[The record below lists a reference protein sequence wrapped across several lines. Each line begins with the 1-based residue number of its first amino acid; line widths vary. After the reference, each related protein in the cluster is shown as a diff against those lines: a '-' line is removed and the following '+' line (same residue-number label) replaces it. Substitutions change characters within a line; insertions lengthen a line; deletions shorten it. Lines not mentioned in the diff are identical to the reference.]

1 MDDLSDL
8 QEMGP
13 VDYLCIEFPPGSHPG
28 EGLPH
33 IVSLVDRGIIR
44 VLDLRF
50 LRKSADGTVNELVGE
65 QLDSGL
71 ALFQGASSGMLGGDD
86 LEEAAA
92 VLEPGSSAALIVYE
106 NLWAAPFAVSVR
118 RAGGQVIAG
127 GRIPVQSLLAA
138 LDATERDYVR
148 S

>member
-1 MDDLSDL
+1 MDDLHDL

-33 IVSLVDRGIIR
+33 IVSLVDRGIVR

-50 LRKSADGTVNELVGE
+50 LRKDADGKVNELVGE

-71 ALFQGASSGMLGGDD
+71 SLFQGASSGMIGGDD
-86 LEEAAA
+86 LEDAAA
-92 VLEPGSSAALIVYE
+92 VLEPGSAAALIVFE
-106 NLWAAPFAVSVR
+106 NVWAGPFAGAVR
-118 RAGGQVIAG
+118 QAGGRVIAG

-138 LDATERDYVR
+138 LDESEPDYVR

>member
-1 MDDLSDL
+1 MDDLQDL

-13 VDYLCIEFPPGSHPG
+13 VDYLCIEFPPGSQAG
-28 EGLPH
+28 QGLPH
-33 IVSLVDRGIIR
+33 LVNLVDRGIIR

-50 LRKSADGTVNELVGE
+50 LRKNEDGTVNELVGE

-71 ALFQGASSGMLGGDD
+71 TLFQGAASGMLGGDD

-92 VLEPGSSAALIVYE
+92 VLAPGSAAALIVYE
-106 NLWAAPFAVSVR
+106 NVWAAPFAVAVR
-118 RAGGQVIAG
+118 QAGGQVIAG

-138 LDATERDYVR
+138 LDATEADYVR

>member
-1 MDDLSDL
+1 MDELQDL

-13 VDYLCIEFPPGSHPG
+13 VDYLCIEFPPGSRPG

-50 LRKSADGTVNELVGE
+50 LRKAEDGKVNELVGE
-65 QLDSGL
+65 QVDDGL
-71 ALFQGASSGMLGGDD
+71 ALFQGAASGMLGGDD
-86 LEEAAA
+86 LEDAAR
-92 VLEPGSSAALIVYE
+92 VLAPGSAAALIVYE
-106 NLWAAPFAVSVR
+106 NVWAAPFAVTVR

-138 LDATERDYVR
+138 LDASETDYVR

>member
-1 MDDLSDL
+1 MDDLQDL
-8 QEMGP
+8 QEIGP
-13 VDYLCIEFPPGSHPG
+13 VDYLCVEFPPGSRPG

-33 IVSLVDRGIIR
+33 IVSLVDRGIVR

-50 LRKSADGTVNELVGE
+50 LRKNADGTVSEMVGE
-65 QLDSGL
+65 QIDRGL
-71 ALFQGASSGMLGGDD
+71 TLFQGAASGMLGGDD

-92 VLEPGSSAALIVYE
+92 VLAPGSAAALIVYE
-106 NLWAAPFAVSVR
+106 NVWAAPFAVSVR
-118 RAGGQVIAG
+118 RAGGRVIAG

-138 LDATERDYVR
+138 LDESEPDYVR

>member
-1 MDDLSDL
+1 MDDI

-13 VDYLCIEFPPGSHPG
+13 VDYLCIEFPPGSQPG
-28 EGLPH
+28 QGLPH
-33 IVSLVDRGIIR
+33 IVNLVDRGIVR

-50 LRKSADGTVNELVGE
+50 LRKNEDGTVNELVGE
-65 QLDSGL
+65 QLDTGL

-106 NLWAAPFAVSVR
+106 NVWAAPFAIAVR
-118 RAGGQVIAG
+118 KAGGQVIAG

-138 LDATERDYVR
+138 LDASEPDYVR
-148 S
+148 R

>member
-1 MDDLSDL
+1 MMDDL

-13 VDYLCIEFPPGSHPG
+13 VDYLCLEFPPGSQPG
-28 EGLPH
+28 QGLPH

-50 LRKSADGTVNELVGE
+50 LRKNADGTVNELVGE
-65 QLDSGL
+65 QLDTGL
-71 ALFQGASSGMLGGDD
+71 ALFQGAASGMIGGDD

-92 VLEPGSSAALIVYE
+92 VLEPGSAAALIVYE
-106 NLWAAPFAVSVR
+106 NVWAAPFAVAVR
-118 RAGGQVIAG
+118 RAGGRVIAG

-138 LDATERDYVR
+138 LDATESEFVR

>member
-1 MDDLSDL
+1 MDDLHDL

-13 VDYLCIEFPPGSHPG
+13 VDYLCIEFPPGSRPG

-50 LRKSADGTVNELVGE
+50 LRKAADGTVNELVGE
-65 QLDSGL
+65 QIDDGL
-71 ALFQGASSGMLGGDD
+71 ALFQGAASGMLGGDD
-86 LEEAAA
+86 LEDAAK

-106 NLWAAPFAVSVR
+106 NVWAAPFAISVR
-118 RAGGQVIAG
+118 KAGGQVIAG
-127 GRIPVQSLLAA
+127 GRIPIQSLLAA
-138 LDATERDYVR
+138 LDASERDYVG

>member
-1 MDDLSDL
+1 MDDL

-13 VDYLCIEFPPGSHPG
+13 VDYLCIEFPPGSQPG
-28 EGLPH
+28 QGLPH

-50 LRKSADGTVNELVGE
+50 LRKNADGTVNELIGE

-71 ALFQGASSGMLGGDD
+71 ALFQGAASGMIGGDD

-92 VLEPGSSAALIVYE
+92 VLEPGSAAALIVYE
-106 NLWAAPFAVSVR
+106 NVWAAPFAVSVR
-118 RAGGQVIAG
+118 RAGGRVIAG

-138 LDATERDYVR
+138 LDATESEYVG

>member
-1 MDDLSDL
+1 MDQLEDL

-13 VDYLCIEFPPGSHPG
+13 IDYLCIEFPPGSHPG

-50 LRKSADGTVNELVGE
+50 LRKAADGSVSELVGE
-65 QLDSGL
+65 QMDAGL
-71 ALFQGASSGMLGGDD
+71 AIFQGAASGTLGGDD
-86 LEEAAA
+86 LEDAAK
-92 VLEPGSSAALIVYE
+92 VLAPGSAAALIVYE
-106 NLWAAPFAVSVR
+106 NVWAAPFAVSVR

-138 LDATERDYVR
+138 LDASEPDYVR
-148 S
+148 N

>member
-1 MDDLSDL
+1 MDDL

-13 VDYLCIEFPPGSHPG
+13 VDYLCVEFPPGSRPG

-33 IVSLVDRGIIR
+33 LVSLVDRGIIR

-50 LRKSADGTVNELVGE
+50 LRKDEDGKVNELVGE
-65 QLDSGL
+65 QIDRGL
-71 ALFQGASSGMLGGDD
+71 SLFQGASSGMLGGDD

-92 VLEPGSSAALIVYE
+92 VLAPGSAAALIVYE
-106 NLWAAPFAVSVR
+106 NVWAAPFATAVR

-138 LDATERDYVR
+138 LDELDASEPEYLG

>member
-1 MDDLSDL
+1 MDDL

-13 VDYLCIEFPPGSHPG
+13 VDYLCIEFPPGSQPG
-28 EGLPH
+28 VGLPH
-33 IVSLVDRGIIR
+33 IVNLVDRGIVR

-50 LRKSADGTVNELVGE
+50 LRKDENGKVNELVGE

-92 VLEPGSSAALIVYE
+92 VLEPGSAAALIVYE
-106 NLWAAPFAVSVR
+106 NVWAAPFAVAVR
-118 RAGGQVIAG
+118 KAGGQVIAG

-138 LDATERDYVR
+138 LDASEPDYAR

>member
-1 MDDLSDL
+1 MDDLADL

-13 VDYLCIEFPPGSHPG
+13 VDYLCIEFPPGSQPG
-28 EGLPH
+28 QGLPH
-33 IVSLVDRGIIR
+33 IVSLVDRGIVRI
-44 VLDLRF
+44 LDLRF
-50 LRKSADGTVNELVGE
+50 LRKNEDGTVNELVGE

-92 VLEPGSSAALIVYE
+92 VLEPGSAAALIVYE
-106 NLWAAPFAVSVR
+106 NVWAAPFAVTVR
-118 RAGGQVIAG
+118 RAGGRVIAG

-138 LDATERDYVR
+138 LDASESEYAR

>member
-1 MDDLSDL
+1 MDDL

-28 EGLPH
+28 MGLPH

-50 LRKSADGTVNELVGE
+50 LRKNEDGTVNELVGE

-71 ALFQGASSGMLGGDD
+71 AIFQGASSG
-86 LEEAAA
+86 
-92 VLEPGSSAALIVYE
+92 
-106 NLWAAPFAVSVR
+106 
-118 RAGGQVIAG
+118 
-127 GRIPVQSLLAA
+127 
-138 LDATERDYVR
+138 
-148 S
+148 

>member
-1 MDDLSDL
+1 MDDL

-13 VDYLCIEFPPGSHPG
+13 VDYLCIEFPPGARAG
-28 EGLPH
+28 DGLPH
-33 IVSLVDRGIIR
+33 IVNLVDRGIIR

-50 LRKSADGTVNELVGE
+50 LRKNEDGTVNELVGE

-71 ALFQGASSGMLGGDD
+71 AIFQGAASGMIGGDD

-92 VLEPGSSAALIVYE
+92 VLEPGSAAALIVYE
-106 NLWAAPFAVSVR
+106 NVWAAPFAVSVR
-118 RAGGQVIAG
+118 RAGGRVIAG

-138 LDATERDYVR
+138 LDATESEYVR

>member
-1 MDDLSDL
+1 MDDI

-13 VDYLCIEFPPGSHPG
+13 VDYLCIEFPPGSQPG
-28 EGLPH
+28 QGLPH
-33 IVSLVDRGIIR
+33 IVNLVDRGIIR

-50 LRKSADGTVNELVGE
+50 LRKAEDGTVNEMVGE
-65 QLDSGL
+65 QLDTGL

-92 VLEPGSSAALIVYE
+92 VLEPGSAAALIVYE
-106 NLWAAPFAVSVR
+106 NVWAAPFAIAVR
-118 RAGGQVIAG
+118 KAGGQVIAG

-138 LDATERDYVR
+138 LDASEPDYVR
-148 S
+148 R